1 MFRFHSVNK
10 IVQMKHLAW
19 VIILLACLSCSKE
32 EPQFLISEPAV
43 TCDKS
48 TIATVEFMTASVS
61 GVDDFYYL
69 RVVDEQNGK
78 EELVYP
84 QKLNESYKVSGT
96 KIKLNFAFTAEVY
109 DYIICLPGHQI
120 DANNPDVSDMRII
133 SICEAE
139 KKT

>member
-1 MFRFHSVNK
+1 
-10 IVQMKHLAW
+10 MKNMVLF
-19 VIILLACLSCSKE
+19 VLLVASFSCSKE
-32 EPQFLISEPAV
+32 DVLYTASESDLI
-43 TCDKS
+43 CDNS

-69 RVVDEQNGK
+69 RVIDAENGK

-96 KIKLNFAFTAEVY
+96 KVKLNFAFTSEVY